1 MTLYYHN
8 FVSISSLL
16 ICIFW
21 VILFL
26 ISCIVRTYC
35 MPQFLHKEGHM
46 TANCKGPIDH
56 YRKFLLLMILCICWI
71 SENYIFCTCN
81 MTFCPDNSSFEY
93 HKLAVTVYVMM
104 LGLIQ
109 LSCSQIITN
118 NRMFCLLFYYILT
131 FFMGTI
137 FAWIVKIANSA
148 LRCANSQRQIQ
159 ILQVRGG
166 SSTWN
171 KVTKVKG
178 GRVDPS
184 SSQQHEECINHCQY

>member
-1 MTLYYHN
+1 MTLYYHY

-35 MPQFLHKEGHM
+35 MPQFWHKEGHM

-56 YRKFLLLMILCICWI
+56 YRKFLLLMIFGICWI
-71 SENYIFCTCN
+71 FENYIFCTCN

-104 LGLIQ
+104 LGLMQ

-131 FFMGTI
+131 LLWGQYLHYLLKLQ
-137 FAWIVKIANSA
+137 IVPSDVQIA
-148 LRCANSQRQIQ
+148 
-159 ILQVRGG
+159 RGRSRSCRHEG
-166 SSTWN
+166 APLPE
-171 KVTKVKG
+171 TK
-178 GRVDPS
+178 
-184 SSQQHEECINHCQY
+184 